1 MSQTYPIWM
10 PDSPLSSGGNAFRT
24 MKKKA
29 VYNRT
34 GSALTVGGI
43 YQFDHFLSNA
53 SSESGTDENGKTVT
67 VPAVTTY
74 EWSAPASA
82 WNNIVAVG
90 TRGSSGLAITMFSGA
105 YCMAL
110 TAAADNAASEVLVM
124 GPTALLLL
132 IGATTQ
138 AYSSWSAFRVT
149 QAQSYGT
156 MAVVDAYAA
165 SLGPPTIGYL
175 TATFTEATT
184 PAATA
189 RAVMFNGFGAL

>member
-10 PDSPLSSGGNAFRT
+10 PDAPLNNGRSAFRSLR
-24 MKKKA
+24 KKR

-34 GSALTVGGI
+34 GGALTVGGI
-43 YQFDHFLSNA
+43 YQFDHFLSNS

-74 EWSAPASA
+74 AWDDPGSA

-90 TRGSSGLAITMFSGA
+90 TRGSSGLAITMFTA
-105 YCMAL
+105 VYCMAL

-124 GPTALLLL
+124 GETSSLLV

-138 AYSSWSAFRVT
+138 AYSAWSGFRAT
-149 QAQSYGT
+149 QAQTYAT
-156 MAVVDAYAA
+156 MLVVDAYAA
-165 SLGPPTIGYL
+165 SVGPPIGWL
-175 TATFTEATT
+175 TATYTEATT

-189 RAVMFNGFGAL
+189 RAVFFNGFGVV